1 MWRWVF
7 CGLWFPLLLGAQ
19 PTPDVFDLARKGSEE
34 AVRLVL
40 ATQPRAFDC
49 VSPAGFTPLI
59 LACYKGNTPVVKVL
73 LEAGVAVNYT
83 SDQGTALM
91 AAVVRGNAEVVGL
104 LLNAKADPNLTDV
117 QGNTALHFAVQ
128 FKNTMIIK
136 QLLAHGA
143 RRDAKDGKGMTAF
156 EYAVQSGDE
165 AIIAL
170 LKG

>member
-1 MWRWVF
+1 MWRWF
-7 CGLWFPLLLGAQ
+7 FLGLWIPLLGLAQ
-19 PTPDVFDLARKGSEE
+19 PTPDVFDLARKGSEAE
-34 AVRLVL
+34 VRAVL

-49 VSPAGFTPLI
+49 VSYAGFTPLI
-59 LACYKGNTPVVKVL
+59 LACYKGNTPIVKVL

-91 AAVVRGNAEVVGL
+91 AAVVRGNATVVGWL
-104 LLNAKADPNLTDV
+104 LDYKADPNLTDV

-128 FKNTMIIK
+128 FKNIAIIQ

-143 RRDAKDGKGMTAF
+143 HREAKDGKGMTPF